1 MSTPSCEYCL
11 YYEYDEL
18 TDSYECSIEIDQD
31 EQERYMSGYMRSCP
45 YYRAG
50 DEYTIVRKQN

>member
-1 MSTPSCEYCL
+1 MYNCETCL

-18 TDSYECSIEIDQD
+18 TDEYSCSVELDMD
-31 EQERYMSGYMRSCP
+31 EAERFMVGRGRGCP
-45 YYRAG
+45 FYRAG